1 MISAKIMQN
10 GPVYAGGLVL
20 IALSGSAYIA
30 QSSFANADNV
40 FLYFMFC
47 YSLVVAFMAMRR
59 FMRSSV
65 EEDQK
70 VFHRTL
76 LWTLFLISSYSLNES
91 MRLFAPSVMWFKV
104 MLITVMLNLLLY
116 AYWQYMATWIR
127 MIMSFVNG
135 VGMTVFFYL
144 SLYLL
149 PGYPLGGLVIPVL
162 GVSFH
167 LFVPLCL
174 LIHSY
179 RLQSRVKGLEDRWVY
194 FFLAGFLLSISV
206 CVIYAL
212 RWNSRVS
219 RLNKI
224 IESTRGVKNDLNSM
238 LNAVQYIPASAMNI
252 NVLENARKKW
262 NERGGSSDFFSLGV
276 LDGPPEDVLFHDP
289 LLQIASF
296 IGGPLRIS
304 TSERTELLRMIT
316 DSRHERQQRLWSD
329 HDLRTLSVDTRI
341 DIWPSCY
348 LAYTEKTISLGVDQR
363 ASSRGF
369 KEAIYNF
376 ELPQGSVV
384 TSLSL
389 WVNGKE
395 EKGILTTREKA
406 DSAYRTIVGVEARD
420 PSVVHW
426 QEGNTVVVRVFPVI
440 STESRKFRLGITS
453 PLSVKAGK
461 AVYNSI
467 YFKGPDA
474 SGALETISTQLH
486 ETVGGLE
493 ISKDFVSLSKQAFTR
508 KGNCNPV
515 FSLAYDARLS
525 GNCTYSFDGFTYK
538 MLPYTQEIESV
549 DLNNLYLDV
558 NSSWD
563 KTEFLSLAAL
573 SEEQNIF
580 IWNDAMIR
588 LTKANADSYWQQ
600 LSQKKFGIFPFY
612 KINDANQSMV
622 ITKNSSGYL
631 DLAFLKETPFYV
643 QTQNYFSKNTPIR
656 LFNLGGVLLPY
667 QKSLVEYRKLVYDEG
682 SLQELQHRIK
692 NKNFPRLIEN
702 ENLVVIPQ
710 SSLAIY
716 RTEESGPSGGPDHLL
731 RLFAYNAVMRLYGTS
746 MHQAGSQSDPILK
759 LAKKANIVTPVSNLI
774 VLESAKDY
782 ERFDIAADQNA
793 LGNAALVNQ
802 GAVPEPHEWVLLIAG
817 LLLIIYYGFLSRRK
831 NSLA

>member
-1 MISAKIMQN
+1 MISAKIMRN

-30 QSSFANADNV
+30 QSSFANANNV

-47 YSLVVAFMAMRR
+47 YSLVIAFIAMRR

-65 EEDQK
+65 EDDQK
-70 VFHRTL
+70 IFHRTL

-91 MRLFAPSVMWFKV
+91 MRLFAPSVIWFRV
-104 MLITVMLNLLLY
+104 MLVTVMLNLLFY
-116 AYWQYMATWIR
+116 AYWQYMAAWVR
-127 MIMSFVNG
+127 MSMSFVNG
-135 VGMTVFFYL
+135 VGMTVFLYL

-179 RLQSRVKGLEDRWVY
+179 RLQSRVKGFEDRWFY
-194 FFLAGFLLSISV
+194 FFLAGLLLSISV
-206 CVIYAL
+206 CVISAL
-212 RWNSRVS
+212 RWNSRVN

-224 IESTRGVKNDLNSM
+224 IESARGVKNDLNNM
-238 LNAVQYIPASAMNI
+238 LNAAQYIPASAINI
-252 NVLENARKKW
+252 DVLENARGRW
-262 NERGGSSDFFSLGV
+262 SERESSSEIFSLGF
-276 LDGPPEDVLFHDP
+276 LDGRPEDVLFHDP

-296 IGGPLRIS
+296 TGGPLHVS
-304 TSERTELLRMIT
+304 NTERTELVRMIT
-316 DSRHERQQRLWSD
+316 DSRYERREQLWSD
-329 HDLRTLSVDTRI
+329 DDLRTLSVDTRI

-363 ASSRGF
+363 ADSRGI

-440 STESRKFRLGITS
+440 STESRQFRLGVTS
-453 PLSVKAGK
+453 PLSVKSGK
-461 AVYNSI
+461 AIYNSI

-474 SGALETISTQLH
+474 SEALETISTQLH
-486 ETVGGLE
+486 ETVDGLE
-493 ISKDFVSLSKQAFTR
+493 ISKDFVSLSKQIFTR
-508 KGNCNPV
+508 RGNCNPV

-525 GNCTYSFDGFTYK
+525 GNCAYSFDGVTYK

-549 DLNNLYLDV
+549 SLNNLYLDV
-558 NSSWD
+558 NRSWE
-563 KTEFLSLAAL
+563 KAEFLSLAAL
-573 SEEQNIF
+573 SDELNVF
-580 IWNDAMIR
+580 IWNDEMIK
-588 LTKANADSYWQQ
+588 LTKANADSIWQQ
-600 LSQKKFGIFPFY
+600 LSKKKFGIFPFY
-612 KINDANQSMV
+612 KISDGDQSMV
-622 ITKNSSGYL
+622 VTKNSSGYL
-631 DLAFLKETPFYV
+631 DLAFLKETAFYDE
-643 QTQNYFSKNTPIR
+643 TQNYFSKNRPIR

-682 SLQELQHRIK
+682 SLQELQYRIK
-692 NKNFPRLIEN
+692 NKNFPRSIEGD
-702 ENLVVIPQ
+702 NLVVIPQ
-710 SSLAIY
+710 SGLTIY
-716 RTEESGPSGGPDHLL
+716 RTEESLPSAGPDHLL
-731 RLFAYNAVMRLYGTS
+731 RLFAYNAVMRLYGS
-746 MHQAGSQSDPILK
+746 LMHQSGSESDPIIK
-759 LAKKANIVTPVSNLI
+759 LAKKANIVTPVSSLI

-802 GAVPEPHEWVLLIAG
+802 GAVPEPHEWVLMVAG

-831 NSLA
+831 KNIA